1 MVVVALRQLF
11 KIVLSSN
18 ISSAQYRDCSYRVA
32 QNSKKVENYIF
43 PHCLRYPILFQVI
56 CNKNQLHSF
65 KIGASQAT
73 PNYTKDFPENTKE
86 NSESQ
91 YFEKF
96 S

>member
-1 MVVVALRQLF
+1 MIVVVGG
-11 KIVLSSN
+11 SN
-18 ISSAQYRDCSYRVA
+18 RVA

-65 KIGASQAT
+65 KIGVSQAT

-91 YFEKF
+91 YFENFNDLIIQKF
-96 S
+96 IE